1 MRSPSAA
8 ALVLAALM
16 EACSAPQPASSARA
30 PDSLEPASAS
40 NACAPEP
47 PDPLART
54 EWHAEPVFEKAWSAN
69 VVVYNHA
76 NASFELAPAVA
87 ELQRLYDWLAQY
99 TSSAP
104 GRVIVHVGN
113 EYPCGFSIEGTE
125 TSPPEMFLQA
135 GSFFDSQANYA
146 HEMTHCFAFHWGAL
160 PHWFGESIADAAYA
174 DAEIG
179 LWKRRKD
186 PAFLATFDRIDHRS
200 YELMQLRLRYGA
212 SFFPRVF
219 RILEA
224 RAEERRTALARD
236 AALETKNRFL
246 LSALSEA
253 AGEDLVPLFTR
264 EFGFDPKT
272 RERQRG
278 Y

>member
-1 MRSPSAA
+1 MTFFPIRLGALLALGCAAPRSLPSA
-8 ALVLAALM
+8 
-16 EACSAPQPASSARA
+16 PPA
-30 PDSLEPASAS
+30 D
-40 NACAPEP
+40 P
-47 PDPLART
+47 PART

-69 VVVYNHA
+69 IVVYNHA
-76 NASFELAPAVA
+76 DASFALDFALDA
-87 ELQRLYDWLAQY
+87 LQKQYDWLARY

-113 EYPCGFSIEGTE
+113 HYPCGFSIEGTE
-125 TSPPEMFLQA
+125 CSPPEMFLQA

-174 DAEIG
+174 DAEIE

-186 PAFLATFDRIDHRS
+186 PAFLTSFDRIDHRS
-200 YELMQLRLRYGA
+200 YELLQLRIRYGA
-212 SFFPRVF
+212 SYFPRVF
-219 RILEA
+219 RLLES
-224 RAEERRTALARD
+224 RADERAHALARD
-236 AALETKNRFL
+236 ASLETKNRFL
-246 LSALSEA
+246 LSVLSEA
-253 AGEDLVPLFTR
+253 AGEDLTPLFTR
-264 EFGFDPKT
+264 EFGFDPRT